1 MKPVRWRVYITLFFL
16 VSEIAVLLGKPA
28 KKSRKRGKRTLEST
42 PKLTRREW
50 EQLHKF
56 EDALKNDHGDLMFTN
71 SWAVKLDPAEIK
83 VADRIAKK
91 HGFTNYGQ
99 VGSLRG
105 YYHFKHVGKKGS
117 RHKRHIHEKTKL
129 LLSEDEVVWAEHQHI
144 LVRTRK
150 DGIPADPKF
159 RDQWYLLNQGQS
171 TGPAGVDLD
180 VMPVWRQGITGRGVV
195 VSILDDGVDHT
206 HPDLRDNFVS
216 QRCDSKL

>member
-56 EDALKNDHGDLMFTN
+56 EDALKNDDGELMFTN

-99 VGSLRG
+99 VRSGFCFICYS
-105 YYHFKHVGKKGS
+105 
-117 RHKRHIHEKTKL
+117 
-129 LLSEDEVVWAEHQHI
+129 
-144 LVRTRK
+144 
-150 DGIPADPKF
+150 
-159 RDQWYLLNQGQS
+159 
-171 TGPAGVDLD
+171 AGVLSFEFK
-180 VMPVWRQGITGRGVV
+180 RQ
-195 VSILDDGVDHT
+195 
-206 HPDLRDNFVS
+206 
-216 QRCDSKL
+216 

>member
-16 VSEIAVLLGKPA
+16 TSEIAVLLGKPA

-56 EDALKNDHGDLMFTN
+56 EDALKNDNGELMFTN

-99 VGSLRG
+99 VR
-105 YYHFKHVGKKGS
+105 
-117 RHKRHIHEKTKL
+117 
-129 LLSEDEVVWAEHQHI
+129 
-144 LVRTRK
+144 LVFFFMLFC
-150 DGIPADPKF
+150 GC
-159 RDQWYLLNQGQS
+159 S
-171 TGPAGVDLD
+171 
-180 VMPVWRQGITGRGVV
+180 
-195 VSILDDGVDHT
+195 
-206 HPDLRDNFVS
+206 
-216 QRCDSKL
+216 